1 MANTKISSVF
11 YTINKETREETE
23 TSIVYKSGLV
33 RKTKKYTKA
42 LIDFIMMPEV
52 KKIKLNESNIEEFY
66 MMTLKEN

>member
-33 RKTKKYTKA
+33 RKTQKYTKA
-42 LIDFIMMPEV
+42 LIDFIQMPEV